1 MIFDTWKIEIN
12 AIRKSL
18 IISYVK
24 KIMIIM
30 KLLRASL
37 KINFTDLI

>member
-24 KIMIIM
+24 KDYDY
-30 KLLRASL
+30 
-37 KINFTDLI
+37 N